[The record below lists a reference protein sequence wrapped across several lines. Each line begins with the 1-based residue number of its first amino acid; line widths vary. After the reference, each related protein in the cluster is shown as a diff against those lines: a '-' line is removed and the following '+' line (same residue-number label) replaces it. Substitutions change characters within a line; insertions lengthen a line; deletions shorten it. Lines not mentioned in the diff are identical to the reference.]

1 MDRMASG
8 EPELLGTPFLRL
20 YAIAFKLR
28 DISVGP
34 GMGRREMHEN

>member
-8 EPELLGTPFLRL
+8 ELELRGTSFLRL

-28 DISVGP
+28 DISVGL
-34 GMGRREMHEN
+34 GMGGREMHEN